1 MFLSLVK
8 RNNKVFFRDKAQVFF
23 SLLSVFVVLGLY
35 VLFLQKT
42 QLDSLETVVPLSTE
56 MKVMVNEWMISGLL
70 SIIAVTTTL
79 GAFGTYVNDL
89 ETKNNVDFLTTEL
102 PRASIQLSYLTS
114 SSIIGF
120 LLTFIAFLSGQVFL
134 VLSGASW
141 LEWSD
146 FVKVTGLIML
156 TVLLSSAMN
165 LFIILFIKS
174 QTAFATAS
182 TIVGT
187 LIGFLCGVYIPIGFL
202 PDFVQK
208 SILFFPVSHTTV
220 LFRGVFM
227 EDSLNDVFP
236 TAELK
241 EEYMRDFGVQY
252 EWDGTI
258 VEPWMSLAFIAAAMF
273 MFGLVSIILFVKRNK

>member
-1 MFLSLVK
+1 MFI
-8 RNNKVFFRDKAQVFF
+8 RDKAQVFF

-56 MKVMVNEWMISGLL
+56 MKVMVNECMISGLL
-70 SIIAVTTTL
+70 SIIAMTTTL

-89 ETKNNVDFLTTEL
+89 EAKKNVDLLTTEL

-120 LLTFIAFLSGQVFL
+120 LLTFIAFLSGQLFL
-134 VLSGASW
+134 VFSGGSW
-141 LEWSD
+141 LEWFD
-146 FVKVTGLIML
+146 FVKVTGIIML

-208 SILFFPVSHTTV
+208 IILFFPVSHTTV
-220 LFRGVFM
+220 LFRSVFM

-241 EEYMRDFGVQY
+241 EEFMRDFGVQY
-252 EWDGTI
+252 EWGGTI
-258 VEPWMSLAFIAAAMF
+258 VEPWMSLAFISAAMLL
-273 MFGLVSIILFVKRNK
+273 FGLVSIILFVKRNK